1 MQLTL
6 TDDQTEVLRDMLLA
20 YLPELQREVARTDDH
35 TLRHALVLRQDLVE
49 LLLQRIDA
57 GTSAV

>member
-49 LLLQRIDA
+49 LLLERIDA